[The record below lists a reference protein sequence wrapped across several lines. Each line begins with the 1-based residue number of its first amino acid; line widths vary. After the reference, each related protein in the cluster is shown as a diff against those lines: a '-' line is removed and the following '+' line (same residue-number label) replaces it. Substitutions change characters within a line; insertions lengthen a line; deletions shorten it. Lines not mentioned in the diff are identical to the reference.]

1 MKHSNF
7 SKTRMNDKEE
17 KKMTMHE
24 FFVIWYD
31 DCGVPHD
38 SLVYFVDPIRDRF
51 LVAHED
57 KNFRWISTSDCE
69 LADF

>member
-1 MKHSNF
+1 
-7 SKTRMNDKEE
+7 
-17 KKMTMHE
+17 MTMPE
-24 FFVIWYD
+24 FFVVWYD
-31 DCGVPHD
+31 DYGVPHN

>member
-1 MKHSNF
+1 
-7 SKTRMNDKEE
+7 
-17 KKMTMHE
+17 MTIPE

-31 DCGVPHD
+31 DCDVPHD

>member
-1 MKHSNF
+1 MKHSSF

-17 KKMTMHE
+17 KKMTMPE

-31 DCGVPHD
+31 DNGVPHD

>member
-17 KKMTMHE
+17 KKMKMSE

-38 SLVYFVDPIRDRF
+38 SWVYFVDPSRGRF

>member
-1 MKHSNF
+1 
-7 SKTRMNDKEE
+7 
-17 KKMTMHE
+17 MTMHE